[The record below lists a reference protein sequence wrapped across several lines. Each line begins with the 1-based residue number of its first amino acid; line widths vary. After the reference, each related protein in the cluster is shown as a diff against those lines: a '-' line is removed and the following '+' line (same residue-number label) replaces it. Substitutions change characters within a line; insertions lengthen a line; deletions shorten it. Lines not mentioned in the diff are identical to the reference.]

1 MSKTT
6 ETPVTQQVGPSAP
19 AVKPSKPGIT
29 MDDLERLVSMD
40 FIRATEAAALSAQ
53 KWMGKGD
60 KEAGDYAACDAIRG
74 LFDSVNMQGTVT
86 IGEGIK
92 DNAPG
97 IFKGEKLGT
106 WSDGSIKM
114 AIALDPIDGTTLVG
128 KGLPGAI
135 SVIAAATCNNGDDPM
150 EVLADIPS
158 FYMNKI
164 SVGPKVKTGPGRIAL
179 DRPVEDNL
187 EIIALKLGKRV
198 HDLTVVIL
206 DRPRHQ
212 KLIEQV
218 RKTGAAIRLIS
229 DGDIAGAIAPALPGS
244 GVDVYMGTGGSPE
257 AVLAA
262 AALKC
267 LGGEI
272 MAQMWPRD
280 DAERQDLKKQG
291 VTDQQLA
298 KIYTANDLA
307 KGDHIIFAAT
317 GISDSAMLKGIR
329 YESGHAQTCS
339 VLMRAQYRTIRYVNT
354 SHDMD
359 LKTIRLRSSGENVS
373 L

>member
-1 MSKTT
+1 M
-6 ETPVTQQVGPSAP
+6 TQQQREQRIAEF
-19 AVKPSKPGIT
+19 AI
-29 MDDLERLVSMD
+29 DLERLID
-40 FIRATEAAALSAQ
+40 LEFIRATEAGALSAY

-60 KEAGDYAACDAIRG
+60 KESADYAASDAIRG
-74 LFDSVNMQGTVT
+74 LFDTVNISGLVT

-97 IFKGEKLGT
+97 IFKGEKLGI
-106 WSDGSIKM
+106 WGEHSIKM
-114 AIALDPIDGTTLVG
+114 AIALDPIDGTTIVS

-135 SVIAAATCNNGDDPM
+135 SVIAAASCENPEDDPR
-150 EVLADIPS
+150 ELLADIPS

-164 SVGPKVKTGPGRIAL
+164 SFGSRVKQGPGRIRL
-179 DRPVEDNL
+179 DNSVQDNL

-198 HDLTVVIL
+198 QDLTVVVL
-206 DRPRHQ
+206 DRTRHER
-212 KLIEQV
+212 LIHDV
-218 RKTGAAIRLIS
+218 RRAGAAIRLIS
-229 DGDIAGAIAPALPGS
+229 DGDIAGAIAPCLPGS

-262 AALKC
+262 AGIKC

-280 DAERQDLKKQG
+280 DAERASLKASG
-291 VTDQQLA
+291 VSEQ
-298 KIYTANDLA
+298 DLA
-307 KGDHIIFAAT
+307 KVYMSDDLARGKRILFAAT

-329 YESGHAQTCS
+329 YEDTHAITYS
-339 VLMRAQYRTIRYVNT
+339 VLMRAKYQTIRYLKTVHNL
-354 SHDMD
+354 D
-359 LKTIRLRSSGENVS
+359 LKTLRLRSDAQDHA